1 MKNLEKIDKIF
12 SEGLHNFERQPRS
25 EAWEK
30 LQARLEKPQSKV
42 LPLWWKFASA
52 ASVALLLGV
61 GGYWYNSQKINS
73 ERGFASTKMNN
84 VNRKNISSISIS
96 ESEKLTNS
104 NHAQNKSHWRGE
116 KKCFLRPEIVI
127 DEERKFSEETIE
139 YLSEKQE
146 IIQTVKA
153 PSIESK
159 NIKEQNTIVLV
170 LEDTKPK
177 VAKAEEET
185 IVLNFV
191 EAKQEAVA
199 QIDPTEENLKKQSR
213 LGKIWQQLKRAKNGE
228 DVNWGEVGIKPQKVL
243 ARADAKI
250 ENALTKGENNEK

>member
-1 MKNLEKIDKIF
+1 MKKSQNIDKIF
-12 SEGLHNFERQPRS
+12 SEGLHNYERQPRS

-52 ASVALLLGV
+52 ASVALLLSV
-61 GGYWYNSQKINS
+61 GGYWYNSQK
-73 ERGFASTKMNN
+73 AMSTDVVATVNQIKNKVTRENLPKPTMEESVAVEMNKATEPN
-84 VNRKNISSISIS
+84 EKKYKEKVIRTTSQQNTITSAKVVKTDVVMNTKNI
-96 ESEKLTNS
+96 
-104 NHAQNKSHWRGE
+104 
-116 KKCFLRPEIVI
+116 
-127 DEERKFSEETIE
+127 
-139 YLSEKQE
+139 LSPTPLQE
-146 IIQTVKA
+146 IKKVVDT
-153 PSIESK
+153 
-159 NIKEQNTIVLV
+159 NTIVLV

-177 VAKAEEET
+177 VVKTEEET

-191 EAKQEAVA
+191 EAKPEAVA

-213 LGKIWQQLKRAKNGE
+213 LSKIWQQLKRAKNGE

>member
-1 MKNLEKIDKIF
+1 MKNSENIDKIF
-12 SEGLHNFERQPRS
+12 SEGLQNYERQPRS

-61 GGYWYNSQKINS
+61 GGYWYNSQKNTVNENFAVVNQSKNTSKENKLTLQNNAKTESVAVSTAKESKIEATKPNTKVLKFNS
-73 ERGFASTKMNN
+73 QNEFLVSRFSKSNEILNT
-84 VNRKNISSISIS
+84 KNIVSPTP
-96 ESEKLTNS
+96 LT
-104 NHAQNKSHWRGE
+104 
-116 KKCFLRPEIVI
+116 EIKTAI
-127 DEERKFSEETIE
+127 ET
-139 YLSEKQE
+139 
-146 IIQTVKA
+146 
-153 PSIESK
+153 
-159 NIKEQNTIVLV
+159 NTIVLV

-177 VAKAEEET
+177 TQEET
-185 IVLNFV
+185 IVLNFI
-191 EAKQEAVA
+191 EAQQEAIA
-199 QIDPTEENLKKQSR
+199 QTDPNEENLKKQSR
-213 LGKIWQQLKRAKNGE
+213 LSKIWQQLKRAKNGE

>member
-1 MKNLEKIDKIF
+1 MKNSENIDKIF
-12 SEGLHNFERQPRS
+12 SEGLQNYERQPRS

-61 GGYWYNSQKINS
+61 GGYWYNSQKNS
-73 ERGFASTKMNN
+73 VNENFAEVKQS
-84 VNRKNISSISIS
+84 KNISKENTLPLQNTSKTESVAVTTGKETKNEAKKHNTKVLKFNFQNEISVS
-96 ESEKLTNS
+96 KVSKS
-104 NHAQNKSHWRGE
+104 N
-116 KKCFLRPEIVI
+116 EILN
-127 DEERKFSEETIE
+127 T
-139 YLSEKQE
+139 
-146 IIQTVKA
+146 
-153 PSIESK
+153 K
-159 NIKEQNTIVLV
+159 NIVSPTPLTEIKTAIEPNTIVLV

-177 VAKAEEET
+177 VQEET

-191 EAKQEAVA
+191 EAKPEVVA
-199 QIDPTEENLKKQSR
+199 QLDPTEENLKKQSR
-213 LGKIWQQLKRAKNGE
+213 LSKIWQQLKRAKNGE

>member
-1 MKNLEKIDKIF
+1 MKNSEKIDKIF

-61 GGYWYNSQKINS
+61 GGYWYNSQKSTSTNMVATVNQIKKNVIRENLPKTTMEES
-73 ERGFASTKMNN
+73 VAVEMNKATEQNEKKQKERVIRATSQSTIASTKVAKTDEILNT
-84 VNRKNISSISIS
+84 KNILSSNP
-96 ESEKLTNS
+96 L
-104 NHAQNKSHWRGE
+104 
-116 KKCFLRPEIVI
+116 PEIKKVV
-127 DEERKFSEETIE
+127 ET
-139 YLSEKQE
+139 
-146 IIQTVKA
+146 
-153 PSIESK
+153 
-159 NIKEQNTIVLV
+159 NTIVLV

-177 VAKAEEET
+177 VAKTEEET